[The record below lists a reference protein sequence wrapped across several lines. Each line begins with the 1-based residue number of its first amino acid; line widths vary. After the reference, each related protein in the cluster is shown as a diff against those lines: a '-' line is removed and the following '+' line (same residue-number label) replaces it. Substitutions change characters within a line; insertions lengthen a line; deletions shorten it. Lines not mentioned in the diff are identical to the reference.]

1 MPKAIEKQ
9 KDELKNIKRGMDKV
23 KPSVDKCKE
32 TGKKL
37 LNVVGDAEKPELRRH
52 IDDLDNAWGNI
63 TGLYAKREKSLIDA
77 MERAMEFHDMLQSI
91 LEFLKSSE
99 RKFDNFGPIASDI
112 DAVKKQISQLK
123 DFKLLYLSLSVSMI
137 SWIL

>member
-1 MPKAIEKQ
+1 
-9 KDELKNIKRGMDKV
+9 MDKV
-23 KPSVDKCKE
+23 KPSLDKCKE

-37 LNVVGDAEKPELRRH
+37 LNAVGDPEKPELRRH

-91 LEFLKSSE
+91 LDFLKSSE

-112 DAVKKQISQLK
+112 DAVKKQIGQLK
-123 DFKLLYLSLSVSMI
+123 VVVEEVSTRMETMGNWVI
-137 SWIL
+137 SILDYVLKAS